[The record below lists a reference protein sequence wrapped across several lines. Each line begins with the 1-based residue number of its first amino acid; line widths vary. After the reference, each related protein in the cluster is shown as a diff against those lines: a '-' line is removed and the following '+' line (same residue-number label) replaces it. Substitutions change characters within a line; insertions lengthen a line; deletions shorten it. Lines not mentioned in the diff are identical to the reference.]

1 MVIDG
6 KVINIDWD
14 KSLASVVIVKNLDP
28 SEFAWVSG
36 RVISSRNNKPAVR
49 AHTNPLFSTSAKG
62 EVGQQKLEAIKKLEI
77 LFNNTE
83 TWLRT
88 LLLKENKR
96 VDQILEFITQAKAK
110 LASGN

>member
-1 MVIDG
+1 
-6 KVINIDWD
+6 
-14 KSLASVVIVKNLDP
+14 
-28 SEFAWVSG
+28 
-36 RVISSRNNKPAVR
+36 
-49 AHTNPLFSTSAKG
+49 LFSTSAKG

-77 LFNNTE
+77 LFDNTE